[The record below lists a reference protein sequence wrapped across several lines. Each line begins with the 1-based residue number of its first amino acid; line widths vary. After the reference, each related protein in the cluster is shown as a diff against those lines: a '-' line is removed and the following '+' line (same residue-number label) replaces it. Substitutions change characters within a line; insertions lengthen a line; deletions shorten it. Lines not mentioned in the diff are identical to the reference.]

1 MSADASLPEYCR
13 TMQQSQSQKIIIL
26 IVLIS
31 LLVVIVVAYYLFFYR
46 RQLRY
51 RHCLRQIGAIN
62 EVLQTEGTP
71 EEKLQKVRQRS
82 KGHFPGELQTVVHSV
97 CKALEE
103 EAAAAAARD
112 SADYTAAW
120 RGKYEFIPAEVIK
133 NSVNKQHNYLII
145 GKGSDDGVRPQ
156 TGIITSRGVIGIV
169 DAVSRHYSYAISF
182 LNSDSSISARIGKDG
197 AAGPMAWDG
206 KGSGNALLREIPLQV
221 KFEEGDTVYTSG
233 FSTIFPPDIPI
244 GRITGSRI
252 VNGAT
257 FEIKVSLFQDF
268 SSVRHVCLVR
278 NRDLDEIMSLEKGGA
293 EQ

>member
-1 MSADASLPEYCR
+1 MQRRRTITGTLINTAVFILLEIAALGMLRHGDSLQDLFISRAAHGFLGYFWGVSENIADYASLR
-13 TMQQSQSQKIIIL
+13 TENRHLAEEIL
-26 IVLIS
+26 RL
-31 LLVVIVVAYYLFFYR
+31 
-46 RQLRY
+46 
-51 RHCLRQIGAIN
+51 
-62 EVLQTEGTP
+62 TETIT
-71 EEKLQKVRQRS
+71 R
-82 KGHFPGELQTVVHSV
+82 
-97 CKALEE
+97 LEE

-112 SADYTAAW
+112 SADYTTAW

-197 AAGPMAWDG
+197 ATGPMAWDG

>member
-1 MSADASLPEYCR
+1 MQRRRTITGTLINTAVFILLEIAALGMLRHGDSLQDLFISRAAHGFLGYFWGLSESIADYASLR
-13 TMQQSQSQKIIIL
+13 TENRHLAEEIL
-26 IVLIS
+26 RL
-31 LLVVIVVAYYLFFYR
+31 
-46 RQLRY
+46 
-51 RHCLRQIGAIN
+51 
-62 EVLQTEGTP
+62 TETIT
-71 EEKLQKVRQRS
+71 R
-82 KGHFPGELQTVVHSV
+82 
-97 CKALEE
+97 LEE

-112 SADYTAAW
+112 SADYTTAW

>member
-1 MSADASLPEYCR
+1 MQRRRTITGTLINTAVFILLEIAALGMLRHGDSLQDLFISRAAHGFLGYFWGISESISDYASLR
-13 TMQQSQSQKIIIL
+13 TENRHLAEEIL
-26 IVLIS
+26 RL
-31 LLVVIVVAYYLFFYR
+31 
-46 RQLRY
+46 
-51 RHCLRQIGAIN
+51 
-62 EVLQTEGTP
+62 TETIT
-71 EEKLQKVRQRS
+71 R
-82 KGHFPGELQTVVHSV
+82 
-97 CKALEE
+97 LEE
-103 EAAAAAARD
+103 EAAAAAACD
-112 SADYTAAW
+112 SADYTTAW

>member
-1 MSADASLPEYCR
+1 MQRRRTITGTLINTAVFILLEIAALGMLRHGDSLQDLFISRAAHGFLGYFWGVSENIADYASLR
-13 TMQQSQSQKIIIL
+13 TENRHLAEEIL
-26 IVLIS
+26 RL
-31 LLVVIVVAYYLFFYR
+31 
-46 RQLRY
+46 
-51 RHCLRQIGAIN
+51 
-62 EVLQTEGTP
+62 TETIT
-71 EEKLQKVRQRS
+71 R
-82 KGHFPGELQTVVHSV
+82 
-97 CKALEE
+97 LEE

-112 SADYTAAW
+112 SADYTTAW
-120 RGKYEFIPAEVIK
+120 RRKYEFIPAEVIK

>member
-1 MSADASLPEYCR
+1 MQRKRTITGTLINTAVFILLEIAALGMLRHGDSLQDLFISRAAHGFLGYFWGVSENISDYASLR
-13 TMQQSQSQKIIIL
+13 TENRHLAEEIL
-26 IVLIS
+26 RL
-31 LLVVIVVAYYLFFYR
+31 
-46 RQLRY
+46 
-51 RHCLRQIGAIN
+51 
-62 EVLQTEGTP
+62 TETIT
-71 EEKLQKVRQRS
+71 R
-82 KGHFPGELQTVVHSV
+82 
-97 CKALEE
+97 LEE
-103 EAAAAAARD
+103 EAAAAAACD
-112 SADYTAAW
+112 SADYTTAW

>member
-1 MSADASLPEYCR
+1 MQRRRTITGTLINTAVFILLEIAALGMLRHGDSLQDLFISRAAHGFLGYFWGVSENISDYASLR
-13 TMQQSQSQKIIIL
+13 TENRHLAEEIL
-26 IVLIS
+26 RL
-31 LLVVIVVAYYLFFYR
+31 
-46 RQLRY
+46 
-51 RHCLRQIGAIN
+51 
-62 EVLQTEGTP
+62 TETIT
-71 EEKLQKVRQRS
+71 R
-82 KGHFPGELQTVVHSV
+82 
-97 CKALEE
+97 LEE

-112 SADYTAAW
+112 SADYTTAW

-182 LNSDSSISARIGKDG
+182 FNSDSSISARIGKDG

>member
-1 MSADASLPEYCR
+1 MQRRRTITGTLINTAVFILLEIAALGMLRHGDSLQDLFISRAAHGFLGYFWGVSENIADYASLR
-13 TMQQSQSQKIIIL
+13 TENRHLAEEIL
-26 IVLIS
+26 RL
-31 LLVVIVVAYYLFFYR
+31 
-46 RQLRY
+46 
-51 RHCLRQIGAIN
+51 
-62 EVLQTEGTP
+62 TETIT
-71 EEKLQKVRQRS
+71 R
-82 KGHFPGELQTVVHSV
+82 
-97 CKALEE
+97 LEE

-112 SADYTAAW
+112 SADYTTAW

-182 LNSDSSISARIGKDG
+182 LNSNSSISARIGKDG

>member
-1 MSADASLPEYCR
+1 MQRRRTITGTLINTAVFILLEIAALGMLRHGDSLQDLFISRAAHGFLGYFWGVSENIADYASLR
-13 TMQQSQSQKIIIL
+13 TENRHLAEEIL
-26 IVLIS
+26 RLTET
-31 LLVVIVVAYYLFFYR
+31 
-46 RQLRY
+46 
-51 RHCLRQIGAIN
+51 IN
-62 EVLQTEGTP
+62 
-71 EEKLQKVRQRS
+71 R
-82 KGHFPGELQTVVHSV
+82 
-97 CKALEE
+97 LEE

-112 SADYTAAW
+112 SADYTTAW

-221 KFEEGDTVYTSG
+221 KFEKGDTVYTSG

>member
-1 MSADASLPEYCR
+1 MQRRRTITGTLINTAVFILLEIAALGMLRHGDSLQDLFISRAAHGFLGYFWGVKKNISDYASLR
-13 TMQQSQSQKIIIL
+13 TENRHLAEEIL
-26 IVLIS
+26 RL
-31 LLVVIVVAYYLFFYR
+31 
-46 RQLRY
+46 
-51 RHCLRQIGAIN
+51 
-62 EVLQTEGTP
+62 TETIT
-71 EEKLQKVRQRS
+71 R
-82 KGHFPGELQTVVHSV
+82 
-97 CKALEE
+97 LEE
-103 EAAAAAARD
+103 EAAAAAACD
-112 SADYTAAW
+112 SADYTTAW

>member
-1 MSADASLPEYCR
+1 MQRRRTITGTLINTAVFILLEIAALGMLRHGDSLQDLFISRAAHGFLGYFWGVSENISDYASLR
-13 TMQQSQSQKIIIL
+13 TENRHLAEEIL
-26 IVLIS
+26 RL
-31 LLVVIVVAYYLFFYR
+31 
-46 RQLRY
+46 
-51 RHCLRQIGAIN
+51 
-62 EVLQTEGTP
+62 TETIT
-71 EEKLQKVRQRS
+71 R
-82 KGHFPGELQTVVHSV
+82 
-97 CKALEE
+97 LEE
-103 EAAAAAARD
+103 EAAAAASRD
-112 SADYTAAW
+112 SADYTSAW

>member
-1 MSADASLPEYCR
+1 MQRRRTITGTLINTAVFILLEIAALGMLRHGDSLQDLFISKAAHGFLGYFWGVSESISDYASLR
-13 TMQQSQSQKIIIL
+13 TENRHLAEEIL
-26 IVLIS
+26 RL
-31 LLVVIVVAYYLFFYR
+31 
-46 RQLRY
+46 
-51 RHCLRQIGAIN
+51 
-62 EVLQTEGTP
+62 TETIT
-71 EEKLQKVRQRS
+71 R
-82 KGHFPGELQTVVHSV
+82 
-97 CKALEE
+97 LEE
-103 EAAAAAARD
+103 EAAAAAACD
-112 SADYTAAW
+112 SADYTTAW

>member
-1 MSADASLPEYCR
+1 MQRRRTITGTLINTAVFILLEIAALGMLRHGDSLQDLFISRAAHGFLGYFWGVSESISDYASLR
-13 TMQQSQSQKIIIL
+13 TENRHLAEEIL
-26 IVLIS
+26 RL
-31 LLVVIVVAYYLFFYR
+31 
-46 RQLRY
+46 
-51 RHCLRQIGAIN
+51 
-62 EVLQTEGTP
+62 TETIT
-71 EEKLQKVRQRS
+71 R
-82 KGHFPGELQTVVHSV
+82 
-97 CKALEE
+97 LEE

-112 SADYTAAW
+112 SADYTTAW

-182 LNSDSSISARIGKDG
+182 LNSDSSISARSGKDG

>member
-1 MSADASLPEYCR
+1 MQRRRTITGTLINTAVFILLEIAALGMLRHGDSLQDLFISRAAHGFLGYFWGVSESISDYASLR
-13 TMQQSQSQKIIIL
+13 TENRHLAEEIL
-26 IVLIS
+26 RL
-31 LLVVIVVAYYLFFYR
+31 
-46 RQLRY
+46 
-51 RHCLRQIGAIN
+51 
-62 EVLQTEGTP
+62 TETIT
-71 EEKLQKVRQRS
+71 R
-82 KGHFPGELQTVVHSV
+82 
-97 CKALEE
+97 LEE
-103 EAAAAAARD
+103 EAAAAAACD
-112 SADYTAAW
+112 SADYTTAW

-257 FEIKVSLFQDF
+257 FEIKVSLFQHF

>member
-1 MSADASLPEYCR
+1 MQRRRTITGTLINTAVFILLEIAALGMLRHGDSLQDLFISRAAHGFLGYFWGVSENIADYASLR
-13 TMQQSQSQKIIIL
+13 TENRHLAEEIL
-26 IVLIS
+26 RL
-31 LLVVIVVAYYLFFYR
+31 
-46 RQLRY
+46 
-51 RHCLRQIGAIN
+51 
-62 EVLQTEGTP
+62 TETIT
-71 EEKLQKVRQRS
+71 R
-82 KGHFPGELQTVVHSV
+82 
-97 CKALEE
+97 LEE

-112 SADYTAAW
+112 SADYTSAW

>member
-1 MSADASLPEYCR
+1 MQRRRTITGTLINTAVFILLEIAALGMLRHGDSLQDLFISKAAHGFLGYFWGVSESIADYASLR
-13 TMQQSQSQKIIIL
+13 TENRHLAEEIL
-26 IVLIS
+26 
-31 LLVVIVVAYYLFFYR
+31 
-46 RQLRY
+46 QL
-51 RHCLRQIGAIN
+51 
-62 EVLQTEGTP
+62 TETIT
-71 EEKLQKVRQRS
+71 R
-82 KGHFPGELQTVVHSV
+82 
-97 CKALEE
+97 LEE
-103 EAAAAAARD
+103 EAAAAASRD
-112 SADYTAAW
+112 SADYTSAW

-197 AAGPMAWDG
+197 AAGPMVWDG

>member
-1 MSADASLPEYCR
+1 MQRRRTITGTLINTAVFILLEIAALGMLRHGDSLQDLFISRAAHGFLGYFWGVSESISDYASLR
-13 TMQQSQSQKIIIL
+13 TENRHLAEEIL
-26 IVLIS
+26 RL
-31 LLVVIVVAYYLFFYR
+31 
-46 RQLRY
+46 
-51 RHCLRQIGAIN
+51 
-62 EVLQTEGTP
+62 TETIT
-71 EEKLQKVRQRS
+71 R
-82 KGHFPGELQTVVHSV
+82 
-97 CKALEE
+97 LEE

-112 SADYTAAW
+112 SADYTTAW

-206 KGSGNALLREIPLQV
+206 KGSGNASLREIPLQV

>member
-1 MSADASLPEYCR
+1 MQRRRTITGTLINTAVFILLEIAALGMLRHGDSLQDLFISRAAHGFLGYFWGVSESISDYASLR
-13 TMQQSQSQKIIIL
+13 TENRHLAEEIL
-26 IVLIS
+26 RL
-31 LLVVIVVAYYLFFYR
+31 
-46 RQLRY
+46 
-51 RHCLRQIGAIN
+51 
-62 EVLQTEGTP
+62 TETIT
-71 EEKLQKVRQRS
+71 R
-82 KGHFPGELQTVVHSV
+82 
-97 CKALEE
+97 LEE
-103 EAAAAAARD
+103 EAAAAAACD
-112 SADYTAAW
+112 SADYTTAW

-233 FSTIFPPDIPI
+233 FSSIFPPDIPI

>member
-1 MSADASLPEYCR
+1 MQRRRTITGTLINTAVFILLEIAALGMLRHGDSLQDLFISRAAHGFLGYFWGVSENISDYASLR
-13 TMQQSQSQKIIIL
+13 TENRHLAEEIL
-26 IVLIS
+26 RL
-31 LLVVIVVAYYLFFYR
+31 
-46 RQLRY
+46 
-51 RHCLRQIGAIN
+51 
-62 EVLQTEGTP
+62 TETIT
-71 EEKLQKVRQRS
+71 R
-82 KGHFPGELQTVVHSV
+82 
-97 CKALEE
+97 LEE

-112 SADYTAAW
+112 SADYTTAW

-197 AAGPMAWDG
+197 SAGPMAWDG

>member
-1 MSADASLPEYCR
+1 MQRRRTITGTLINTAVFILLEIAALGMLRHGDSLQDLFISRAAHGFLGYFWGVSESISDYASLR
-13 TMQQSQSQKIIIL
+13 TENRHLAEEIL
-26 IVLIS
+26 RL
-31 LLVVIVVAYYLFFYR
+31 
-46 RQLRY
+46 
-51 RHCLRQIGAIN
+51 
-62 EVLQTEGTP
+62 TETIT
-71 EEKLQKVRQRS
+71 R
-82 KGHFPGELQTVVHSV
+82 
-97 CKALEE
+97 LEE
-103 EAAAAAARD
+103 EAAAAAACD
-112 SADYTAAW
+112 SADYTTVW

>member
-1 MSADASLPEYCR
+1 MQRRRTITGTLINTAVFILLEIAALGMLRHGDSLQDLFISRAAHGFLGYFWGVSENISDYASLR
-13 TMQQSQSQKIIIL
+13 TENRHLAEEIL
-26 IVLIS
+26 RL
-31 LLVVIVVAYYLFFYR
+31 
-46 RQLRY
+46 
-51 RHCLRQIGAIN
+51 
-62 EVLQTEGTP
+62 TETIT
-71 EEKLQKVRQRS
+71 R
-82 KGHFPGELQTVVHSV
+82 
-97 CKALEE
+97 LEE
-103 EAAAAAARD
+103 EAAAVAARD
-112 SADYTAAW
+112 SADYTTAW

>member
-1 MSADASLPEYCR
+1 MQRRRTITGTLINTAVFILLEIAALGMLRHGDSLQDLFISRAAHGFLGYFWGVSENIDDYASLR
-13 TMQQSQSQKIIIL
+13 TENRHLAEEIL
-26 IVLIS
+26 RL
-31 LLVVIVVAYYLFFYR
+31 
-46 RQLRY
+46 
-51 RHCLRQIGAIN
+51 
-62 EVLQTEGTP
+62 TETIT
-71 EEKLQKVRQRS
+71 R
-82 KGHFPGELQTVVHSV
+82 
-97 CKALEE
+97 LEE

-112 SADYTAAW
+112 SADYTTAW

>member
-1 MSADASLPEYCR
+1 MQRRRTITGTLINTAVFILLEIAALGMLRHGDNLQDLFISRAAHGFLGYFWGVSESISDYASLR
-13 TMQQSQSQKIIIL
+13 TENRHLAEEIL
-26 IVLIS
+26 RL
-31 LLVVIVVAYYLFFYR
+31 
-46 RQLRY
+46 
-51 RHCLRQIGAIN
+51 
-62 EVLQTEGTP
+62 TETIT
-71 EEKLQKVRQRS
+71 R
-82 KGHFPGELQTVVHSV
+82 
-97 CKALEE
+97 LEE

-112 SADYTAAW
+112 SADYTTAW

>member
-1 MSADASLPEYCR
+1 MQRRRTITGTLINTAVFILLEIAALGMLRHGDSLQDLFISRAAHGFLGYFWGVSENIADYASLR
-13 TMQQSQSQKIIIL
+13 TENRHLAEEIL
-26 IVLIS
+26 RL
-31 LLVVIVVAYYLFFYR
+31 
-46 RQLRY
+46 
-51 RHCLRQIGAIN
+51 
-62 EVLQTEGTP
+62 TETIT
-71 EEKLQKVRQRS
+71 R
-82 KGHFPGELQTVVHSV
+82 
-97 CKALEE
+97 LEE
-103 EAAAAAARD
+103 EAAAAAACD
-112 SADYTAAW
+112 SADYTTAW

-268 SSVRHVCLVR
+268 SSIRHVCLVR

>member
-1 MSADASLPEYCR
+1 MQRRRTITGTLINTAVFILLEIAALGMLRHGDSLQDLFISRAAHGFLGYFWGVSENISDYASLR
-13 TMQQSQSQKIIIL
+13 TENRHLAEEIL
-26 IVLIS
+26 RL
-31 LLVVIVVAYYLFFYR
+31 
-46 RQLRY
+46 
-51 RHCLRQIGAIN
+51 
-62 EVLQTEGTP
+62 TETIT
-71 EEKLQKVRQRS
+71 R
-82 KGHFPGELQTVVHSV
+82 
-97 CKALEE
+97 LEE

-112 SADYTAAW
+112 SADYTTAW

-182 LNSDSSISARIGKDG
+182 LNSDSSISARIGKDR

>member
-1 MSADASLPEYCR
+1 MQRRRTITGTLINTAVFILLEIAALGMLRHGDSLQDLFISRAAHGFLGYFWGVSESISDYASLR
-13 TMQQSQSQKIIIL
+13 TENRHLAEEIL
-26 IVLIS
+26 RL
-31 LLVVIVVAYYLFFYR
+31 
-46 RQLRY
+46 
-51 RHCLRQIGAIN
+51 
-62 EVLQTEGTP
+62 TETIT
-71 EEKLQKVRQRS
+71 R
-82 KGHFPGELQTVVHSV
+82 
-97 CKALEE
+97 LEE

-112 SADYTAAW
+112 SADYTTAW
-120 RGKYEFIPAEVIK
+120 RGKYEFILAEVIK

>member
-1 MSADASLPEYCR
+1 MQRRRTITGTLINTAVFILLEIAALGMLRHGDSLQDLFISRAAHGFLGYFWGVSENIADYASLR
-13 TMQQSQSQKIIIL
+13 TENRHLAEEIL
-26 IVLIS
+26 RL
-31 LLVVIVVAYYLFFYR
+31 
-46 RQLRY
+46 
-51 RHCLRQIGAIN
+51 
-62 EVLQTEGTP
+62 TETIT
-71 EEKLQKVRQRS
+71 R
-82 KGHFPGELQTVVHSV
+82 
-97 CKALEE
+97 LEE
-103 EAAAAAARD
+103 EAAAAAACD
-112 SADYTAAW
+112 SADYTTAW

-133 NSVNKQHNYLII
+133 NSVNKQHNYLRI

-206 KGSGNALLREIPLQV
+206 KGSGNALLREIPLPV

>member
-1 MSADASLPEYCR
+1 MQRRRTITGTLINTAVFILLEIAALGMLRHGDSLQDLFISRAAHGFLGYFWGVSESISDYASLR
-13 TMQQSQSQKIIIL
+13 TENRHLAEEIL
-26 IVLIS
+26 RL
-31 LLVVIVVAYYLFFYR
+31 
-46 RQLRY
+46 
-51 RHCLRQIGAIN
+51 
-62 EVLQTEGTP
+62 TETIT
-71 EEKLQKVRQRS
+71 R
-82 KGHFPGELQTVVHSV
+82 
-97 CKALEE
+97 LEE
-103 EAAAAAARD
+103 EAAAAAACD
-112 SADYTAAW
+112 SADYTTAW

-233 FSTIFPPDIPI
+233 FPTIFPPDIPI

>member
-1 MSADASLPEYCR
+1 MQRRRTITGTLINTAVFILLEIAALGMLRHGDSLQDLFISRAAHGFLGYFWGVSENIADYASLR
-13 TMQQSQSQKIIIL
+13 TENRHLAEEIL
-26 IVLIS
+26 RLTETIT
-31 LLVVIVVAYYLFFYR
+31 R
-46 RQLRY
+46 R
-51 RHCLRQIGAIN
+51 A
-62 EVLQTEGTP
+62 
-71 EEKLQKVRQRS
+71 
-82 KGHFPGELQTVVHSV
+82 
-97 CKALEE
+97 E

-112 SADYTAAW
+112 SADYTTAW

>member
-1 MSADASLPEYCR
+1 MQRRRTITGTLINTAVFILLEIAALGMLRHGDSLQDLFISRAAHGFLGYFWGVSENIADYASLR
-13 TMQQSQSQKIIIL
+13 TENRHLAEEIL
-26 IVLIS
+26 RL
-31 LLVVIVVAYYLFFYR
+31 
-46 RQLRY
+46 
-51 RHCLRQIGAIN
+51 
-62 EVLQTEGTP
+62 TETIT
-71 EEKLQKVRQRS
+71 R
-82 KGHFPGELQTVVHSV
+82 
-97 CKALEE
+97 LEE

-112 SADYTAAW
+112 SADYTTAW

-197 AAGPMAWDG
+197 AAGPMSWDG

>member
-1 MSADASLPEYCR
+1 MQRRRTITGTLINTAVFILLEIAALGMLRHGDSLQDLFISRAAHGFLGYFWGVSENIADYASLR
-13 TMQQSQSQKIIIL
+13 TENRHLAEEIL
-26 IVLIS
+26 RL
-31 LLVVIVVAYYLFFYR
+31 
-46 RQLRY
+46 
-51 RHCLRQIGAIN
+51 
-62 EVLQTEGTP
+62 TETIT
-71 EEKLQKVRQRS
+71 R
-82 KGHFPGELQTVVHSV
+82 
-97 CKALEE
+97 LEE
-103 EAAAAAARD
+103 EAAAAAACD
-112 SADYTAAW
+112 SADYTTAW

-197 AAGPMAWDG
+197 AAGPMVWDG

>member
-1 MSADASLPEYCR
+1 MQRRRTITGTLINTAVFILLEIAALGMLRHGDSLQDLFISRAAHGFLGYFWGVSENISDYASLR
-13 TMQQSQSQKIIIL
+13 TENRHLAEEIL
-26 IVLIS
+26 RL
-31 LLVVIVVAYYLFFYR
+31 
-46 RQLRY
+46 
-51 RHCLRQIGAIN
+51 
-62 EVLQTEGTP
+62 TETIT
-71 EEKLQKVRQRS
+71 R
-82 KGHFPGELQTVVHSV
+82 
-97 CKALEE
+97 LEE
-103 EAAAAAARD
+103 EAAAAAACD
-112 SADYTAAW
+112 SADYTTAW

-257 FEIKVSLFQDF
+257 FEIKVSLFHDF

>member
-1 MSADASLPEYCR
+1 MQRRRTITGTLINTAVFILLEIAALGMLRHGDSLQDLFISRAAHGFLGHFWGVSENIADYASLR
-13 TMQQSQSQKIIIL
+13 TENRHLAEEIL
-26 IVLIS
+26 RL
-31 LLVVIVVAYYLFFYR
+31 
-46 RQLRY
+46 
-51 RHCLRQIGAIN
+51 
-62 EVLQTEGTP
+62 TETIT
-71 EEKLQKVRQRS
+71 R
-82 KGHFPGELQTVVHSV
+82 
-97 CKALEE
+97 LEE

-112 SADYTAAW
+112 SADYTTAW

-182 LNSDSSISARIGKDG
+182 LNSDSSISARIGKNG

-206 KGSGNALLREIPLQV
+206 KGAGNALLREIPLQV

>member
-1 MSADASLPEYCR
+1 MQRRRTITGTLINTAVFILLEIAALGMLRHGDSLQDLFMSRAAHGFLGYFWGVSENIADYASLR
-13 TMQQSQSQKIIIL
+13 TENRHLAEEIL
-26 IVLIS
+26 RL
-31 LLVVIVVAYYLFFYR
+31 
-46 RQLRY
+46 
-51 RHCLRQIGAIN
+51 
-62 EVLQTEGTP
+62 TETIT
-71 EEKLQKVRQRS
+71 R
-82 KGHFPGELQTVVHSV
+82 
-97 CKALEE
+97 LEE

-112 SADYTAAW
+112 SADYTTAW

>member
-1 MSADASLPEYCR
+1 MQRRRTITGTLINTAVFILLEIAALGMLRHGDSLQDLFISRAAHGFLGYFWGVSENIADYASLR
-13 TMQQSQSQKIIIL
+13 TENRHLAEEIL
-26 IVLIS
+26 RL
-31 LLVVIVVAYYLFFYR
+31 
-46 RQLRY
+46 
-51 RHCLRQIGAIN
+51 
-62 EVLQTEGTP
+62 TETIT
-71 EEKLQKVRQRS
+71 R
-82 KGHFPGELQTVVHSV
+82 
-97 CKALEE
+97 LEE

-112 SADYTAAW
+112 SADYTTAW

-221 KFEEGDTVYTSG
+221 KFEEGDTVNTSG